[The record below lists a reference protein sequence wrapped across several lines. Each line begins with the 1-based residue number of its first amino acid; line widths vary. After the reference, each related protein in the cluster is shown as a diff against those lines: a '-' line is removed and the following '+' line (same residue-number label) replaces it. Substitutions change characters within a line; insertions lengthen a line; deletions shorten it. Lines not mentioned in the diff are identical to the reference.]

1 MLCSCRQPINTGTPI
16 MPLFGVN
23 SETGIVGMCST
34 LSIICSNVRTKG
46 IKTHHFKEFQLTCL
60 NYSTRKPTATFR
72 HRRSRP
78 RHLASSTSWQK
89 SVHPNVLS
97 LRPRRSPPGAPQNS
111 TKNCH
116 ANSFQNKCEKNFA
129 RKARSVEVLKQPSN
143 RKRDSIT
150 NHPPPS
156 PNP

>member
-1 MLCSCRQPINTGTPI
+1 MARDSHMRERI
-16 MPLFGVN
+16 F
-23 SETGIVGMCST
+23 ETGVFTQVKKLKYMAHNLPSIKILKFETFWSPST
-34 LSIICSNVRTKG
+34 SHT
-46 IKTHHFKEFQLTCL
+46 T

-116 ANSFQNKCEKNFA
+116 ANSFQNKCENNFA
-129 RKARSVEVLKQPSN
+129 RKARSVEVLNQPSN